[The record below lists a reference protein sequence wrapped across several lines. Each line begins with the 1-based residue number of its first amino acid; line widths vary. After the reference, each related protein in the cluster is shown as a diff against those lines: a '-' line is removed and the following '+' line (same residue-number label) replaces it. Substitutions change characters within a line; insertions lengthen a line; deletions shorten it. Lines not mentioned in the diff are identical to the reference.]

1 MKGFWTAKPLPVR
14 CGYDEGHLVPARQPI
29 YMAAG
34 KFPRCEVHAPDYAL
48 VDHVAVDAAIHALEA
63 TEAAQASRSATTFK
77 GGAPVLPG
85 FASASSAA
93 AAGLND
99 LLKHTAGIKGVRR
112 RPTPAP
118 QPFDVVAELP
128 DPKARAIND

>member
-77 GGAPVLPG
+77 SGAPVLPG
-85 FASASSAA
+85 FASFAETVAPERMQR
-93 AAGLND
+93 GL
-99 LLKHTAGIKGVRR
+99 ARRGVRL
-112 RPTPAP
+112 PAP
-118 QPFDVVAELP
+118 KSPKPYAEVADDSVVRRTGGHE
-128 DPKARAIND
+128 